1 MKLSLKRPAAQHIL
15 CQCSISLGGPVC
27 ICETKE
33 DLRSALADLRS
44 TGTIG
49 LVPTMGY
56 LHDGHMA
63 LLHAAAAECDHVVAS
78 IFVNP
83 TQFGSAEDLENYPR
97 NMDRDLSMLRDAG
110 VRVVFTPT
118 PDIMYHPEAQTI
130 VETTDLANK
139 LMGELRPGHFRGVAT
154 VVTKLF
160 NLFQPD
166 RAYFGQKD
174 YQQLAVIR
182 TMVRDLDIPITVR
195 GIETVREADGLA
207 MSSRNARLSPD
218 ARAAAPILARSFDLA
233 RDMVAQGADVAVM
246 ETAIRDFIA
255 AEPLAQVDTVDI
267 RDAATL
273 DPITGVPQRDIV
285 VLLAVTFAPVLL
297 IDQCVIPTRKDTA

>member
-1 MKLSLKRPAAQHIL
+1 MQICQTKDALRTTLAQ
-15 CQCSISLGGPVC
+15 
-27 ICETKE
+27 
-33 DLRSALADLRS
+33 LRK

-63 LLHAAAAECDHVVAS
+63 LVHAARAECDHVVAS

-97 NMDRDLSMLRDAG
+97 NMDRDLDMLRDAG
-110 VRVVFTPT
+110 VAAVFTPT
-118 PDIMYHPEAQTI
+118 PDIMYHPDAQTI
-130 VETTDLANK
+130 VETTDLAGK
-139 LMGELRPGHFRGVAT
+139 LMGALRPGHFRGVAT

-166 RAYFGQKD
+166 RAYFGEKD

-182 TMVRDLDIPITVR
+182 TMVRDLDIPVTVR
-195 GIETVREADGLA
+195 GIPTVRETDGLA

-218 ARAAAPILARSFDLA
+218 ARAAAPILHASFDVA
-233 RDMVAQGADVAVM
+233 RQMLTQNANAADVERAV
-246 ETAIRDFIA
+246 RDFIA
-255 AEPLAQVDTVDI
+255 AEPLARVETVDI
-267 RDAATL
+267 RDAISLEQISGPATA
-273 DPITGVPQRDIV
+273 DTV
-285 VLLAVTFAPVLL
+285 VLLAVTFDPVLL
-297 IDQCVIPTRKDTA
+297 IDQCVIPFGKE